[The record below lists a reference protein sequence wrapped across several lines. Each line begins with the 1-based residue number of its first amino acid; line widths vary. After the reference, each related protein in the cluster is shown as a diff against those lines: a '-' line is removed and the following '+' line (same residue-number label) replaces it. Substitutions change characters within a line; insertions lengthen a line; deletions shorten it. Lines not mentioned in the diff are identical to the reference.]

1 MKLKE
6 SLDNVLDYIVTDEAE
21 EFVEYTFYLIKE
33 FNLNLRIV
41 VTIDIDI
48 MSNTIIVSFNSHGP
62 DNNLSTEKKASFAI
76 FATLVDIL
84 DEAMEDN
91 DAVHIEGTGN
101 TFKKTLIYEKLFKRF
116 SENWEVD
123 RLRLNVYAQKKD

>member
-76 FATLVDIL
+76 FATLTEIIDEVVNNNDIENI
-84 DEAMEDN
+84 EASGDSL
-91 DAVHIEGTGN
+91 
-101 TFKKTLIYEKLFKRF
+101 KKAQIYEKLFKRF